1 MALKPKIPF
10 RGGLFRQS
18 LLTDVSL
25 KDRALAYL
33 KLQRDSLR
41 ASFGRIWETPV
52 ASLLTILVVGIALA
66 LPASF
71 LDLIQNARQPIE
83 ALQVTSEI
91 SLFLKP
97 ELPDSAGRKLAE
109 QLARNPA
116 IAATMQLTKA
126 DGLRELAAYSGF
138 GDALSALGSNPL
150 PTVIVIQPA
159 AADADAVSRL
169 LVELKQLPEADKV
182 QFDAE
187 WLEKLRA
194 LLAILERIAVAFSVL
209 LGLGVLFT
217 VGNTIRLELNHRRD
231 EITVAKLLGATDRF
245 IRRPFLHSAFWFAL
259 LGAGLAWS
267 LANLL
272 ILTIRGP
279 ANRLAELYN
288 SPYRLSYLGL
298 PETLW
303 LVALAILLGIAG
315 AWIVV
320 SHTLHEIEPE

>member
-1 MALKPKIPF
+1 MALKPKIPL
-10 RGGLFRQS
+10 RGGLFRQP
-18 LLTDVSL
+18 LLTDISL
-25 KDRALAYL
+25 RDRVLAYL

-41 ASFGRIWETPV
+41 ASFGHIWETPV

-71 LDLIQNARQPIE
+71 LELMQNARQPIE
-83 ALQVTSEI
+83 TLQVTSEI

-109 QLARNPA
+109 QLAKNQA
-116 IAATMQLTKA
+116 IAATRQLTKA

-138 GDALSALGSNPL
+138 GDALSALGGNPL
-150 PTVIVIQPA
+150 PTVILIQPA
-159 AADADAVSRL
+159 ATDADSVGRL

-194 LLAILERIAVAFSVL
+194 LLAIFERIAVAFSLL
-209 LGLGVLFT
+209 LGLGVVFI

-245 IRRPFLHSAFWFAL
+245 IRGPFLHSAFWFAF
-259 LGAGLAWS
+259 LGAGLAWG

-288 SPYRLSYLGL
+288 SPYRLSFLGL

-303 LVALAILLGIAG
+303 LLAVAILLGIAG